1 MTLFRHPEDRIPV
14 LLFTCVFALDLTVYF
29 TAHSWWFPILWLGLG
44 IIPKGW
50 ISAWNHHHQHVTMF
64 RHALPNRLLEI
75 MFGFQTGITSH
86 AWFLHHVLGHH
97 RNYLDQ
103 EKDESRWMRP
113 DGTTMGELE
122 YSLVTTLTAYPRAF
136 KVGLKHPKAL
146 RVFLGMGALQVALL
160 GVLFWHNWYNAL
172 FVFLLP
178 MCVSLYVTA
187 WATYFH
193 HSGLVTKEHAEA
205 SYNILHRGYNVMT
218 GNLGYHTAHHTKHGL
233 HWSKLPELH
242 AQMARD
248 IPPTLYRQPGIP
260 FVWSGSE
267 SKVVLSTEQVESLA
281 QPASARTSGGHAPAE
296 SQLNDAAA

>member
-14 LLFTCVFALDLTVYF
+14 LLFASVFAADLAMYF
-29 TAHSWWFPILWLGLG
+29 LARSWWLPILWFGVM

-75 MFGFQTGITSH
+75 VFGFQTGVTSH
-86 AWFLHHVLGHH
+86 AWFLHHVVGHH

-103 EKDESRWMRP
+103 TKDESTWKRP
-113 DGTTMGELE
+113 DGTTMGEME
-122 YSLVTTLTAYPRAF
+122 YSLMTALTAYPRAF
-136 KVGLKHPKAL
+136 RVGREQHPKAL
-146 RVFLGMGALQVALL
+146 RVFLAMGALQVALL

-193 HSGLVTKEHAEA
+193 HVGLETTKHEEA
-205 SYNILHRGYNVMT
+205 SYNILHPGYNLMT

-242 AQMARD
+242 AKMARN
-248 IPPTLYRQPGIP
+248 IPANLYRQPGIP

-267 SKVVLSTEQVESLA
+267 AKLELSTEDVEALA
-281 QPASARTSGGHAPAE
+281 QRTQTST
-296 SQLNDAAA
+296 